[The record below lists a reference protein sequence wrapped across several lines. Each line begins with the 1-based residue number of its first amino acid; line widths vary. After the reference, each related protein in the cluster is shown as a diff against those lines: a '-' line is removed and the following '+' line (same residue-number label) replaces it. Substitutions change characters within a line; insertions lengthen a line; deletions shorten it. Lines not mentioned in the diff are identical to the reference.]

1 MMKVHIQINMIASLV
16 VISTKTLSLMIRY
29 TNHTN
34 TWYVQTDDKY
44 NTKRIFKSIWNDFK
58 RYKNNSVSNKSYNP
72 KVKKYIIPVIDFTD
86 ININNFIIFYLNKY
100 GKDNKCKLYEIT
112 QYLKYCFL
120 NYEYSDDLSIAF
132 KSFPKALRTWNIIH
146 QKNKNIRIQNIPITD
161 SDVKG
166 IKGISSN
173 KLSNGGC
180 FKMVSYVVVGWHNHH
195 KLCNQIPFGLFSN
208 RQIMNYEIILKL
220 GEFMKSSSQKS
231 KTKHL
236 KTITDCLIKYEI
248 TQEYFIKN
256 TRKEFVELLKEN
268 CNTKISLAIKIW
280 NHFTK

>member
-1 MMKVHIQINMIASLV
+1 M
-16 VISTKTLSLMIRY
+16 
-29 TNHTN
+29 
-34 TWYVQTDDKY
+34 
-44 NTKRIFKSIWNDFK
+44 
-58 RYKNNSVSNKSYNP
+58 
-72 KVKKYIIPVIDFTD
+72 
-86 ININNFIIFYLNKY
+86 
-100 GKDNKCKLYEIT
+100 
-112 QYLKYCFL
+112 KYCFL